1 MLSVLCP
8 QCKSAYRVDET
19 RIPPHGGVITCKQ
32 CQTRISIQAPTAAP
46 VEQIEELTDA
56 DEVTEEAGTRA
67 PPGGDSAD
75 SPSTPP
81 QDLAPPRQPDGTL
94 TAPAALAAPLN
105 PPTGPLPD
113 QTPDEAEM
121 ALPSLDISLPELG
134 QAAALARAA
143 AAASSSQG
151 GPTTPPPANASPPS
165 EQSLAAYP
173 KGTLSAH
180 QNAPAAHE
188 IAPGAS
194 LYECPHCH
202 KPFYLAEAK
211 PVLSEAK
218 PAGAATQG
226 FAPIRVPPADGRK
239 TVLVVDDQEFFR
251 SFARDL
257 LGRKYRVLEARTVSD
272 AVTMLPECQLLVLD
286 LTLDN
291 EDGREVLR
299 RKPPGVKCLIFSGQ
313 EDSLIDPAVFRD
325 LQTLGADDM
334 LFKSIA
340 AGDALKEKVGRML
353 GDYADEK
360 LSLD

>member
-32 CQTRISIQAPTAAP
+32 CQTRISIHPPAAAP
-46 VEQIEELTDA
+46 AEQIEELTDA
-56 DEVTEEAGTRA
+56 DEVPEEAGMRA
-67 PPGGDSAD
+67 PPGGDPMD
-75 SPSTPP
+75 SPSA
-81 QDLAPPRQPDGTL
+81 APPRDPS
-94 TAPAALAAPLN
+94 
-105 PPTGPLPD
+105 TGPVRA
-113 QTPDEAEM
+113 QTRDEAEM

-143 AAASSSQG
+143 AAASASQG
-151 GPTTPPPANASPPS
+151 GPTTMPPANASPPS
-165 EQSLAAYP
+165 EQSLAAHP
-173 KGTLSAH
+173 RGTLSAP

-188 IAPGAS
+188 IAPGSS

-202 KPFYLAEAK
+202 KPFYLSEAK
-211 PVLSEAK
+211 PVLAGAK
-218 PAGAATQG
+218 PAGAATQA
-226 FAPIRVPPADGRK
+226 FAPAGVTPADGRK

-313 EDSLIDPAVFRD
+313 EDSLIDPAVFRE

-340 AGDALKEKVGRML
+340 AGDALKEKVRRML